1 MTGSLQQKN
10 GKYYA
15 VLNTYENGKRKQKW
29 IDSTLPVKGNKTR
42 AEKFLREQITLY
54 EKQEHIVSSDMLFSE
69 YIRYWLTIIKSEV
82 DEITFQGY
90 ELTANT
96 QVLPYFEKLGTPLQK
111 VTHEVLQRY
120 FDEKAKSGRLDGKGG
135 LSARSLKLHKNVINQ
150 TLNEAAKN
158 NLISVNPC
166 QWVKLPSIERREPSF
181 YSAEQMEKFLDAIS
195 DEPLALLIKITAI
208 YGLRRS
214 EVAGLHWNSIDF
226 EKNLISIRHTVVKV
240 DKIVEK
246 DRTKTASSY
255 RSFPLVPEIREAL
268 LKQREQ
274 QLINRTLFKKDYHD
288 SPYIFVWDDGR
299 PISPDYM
306 SHAFKKLLKKY
317 NMPKMRFH
325 DLRHSCA
332 SILLSKG
339 FTLKDVQEWLGHADI
354 KTTANVYGHLD
365 MSRKNAIAEGMV
377 SAISKC

>member
-1 MTGSLQQKN
+1 
-10 GKYYA
+10 
-15 VLNTYENGKRKQKW
+15 
-29 IDSTLPVKGNKTR
+29 
-42 AEKFLREQITLY
+42 
-54 EKQEHIVSSDMLFSE
+54 
-69 YIRYWLTIIKSEV
+69 
-82 DEITFQGY
+82 
-90 ELTANT
+90 
-96 QVLPYFEKLGTPLQK
+96 
-111 VTHEVLQRY
+111 
-120 FDEKAKSGRLDGKGG
+120 
-135 LSARSLKLHKNVINQ
+135 
-150 TLNEAAKN
+150 
-158 NLISVNPC
+158 
-166 QWVKLPSIERREPSF
+166 
-181 YSAEQMEKFLDAIS
+181 MEKFLDAIS

-214 EVAGLHWNSIDF
+214 EVAGLQWNSIDF

-268 LKQREQ
+268 LEQREQ

>member
-1 MTGSLQQKN
+1 M
-10 GKYYA
+10 
-15 VLNTYENGKRKQKW
+15 
-29 IDSTLPVKGNKTR
+29 
-42 AEKFLREQITLY
+42 
-54 EKQEHIVSSDMLFSE
+54 
-69 YIRYWLTIIKSEV
+69 
-82 DEITFQGY
+82 
-90 ELTANT
+90 
-96 QVLPYFEKLGTPLQK
+96 LPYFEKLGTPLQK

-214 EVAGLHWNSIDF
+214 EVAGLQWNSIDF

-268 LKQREQ
+268 LEQREQ